1 MKRFGQILLWTI
13 FGASLLA
20 NAVVL
25 GLALRLG
32 SLRDLANGG
41 GDVWS
46 DLPDGTRKAFVAELR
61 ANRRS
66 LAVLV
71 ADLGQARAAAFRA
84 AATRPY
90 DHAAV
95 EAALA
100 KMRATS
106 AALQTE
112 VQVLLLKTFDDMA
125 TKAP

>member
-13 FGASLLA
+13 FAASLLA

-25 GLALRLG
+25 GMALRLG

-41 GDVWS
+41 VDVWA

-71 ADLGQARAAAFRA
+71 TDLGQARAAAFRA

-90 DHAAV
+90 DHGAV

-100 KMRATS
+100 KVRAAS

-112 VQVLLLKTFDDMA
+112 VQMLLLRTFDDVA
-125 TKAP
+125 TQAP